1 MRLAAIGSI
10 IITTIAAAAAAVTI
24 TITVTVTAVAV
35 VAAKRLPKALP

>member
-1 MRLAAIGSI
+1 VRLAAIGSI